1 MNHFAMPRDKENF
14 KLCSFEKQKKIVF
27 VRYLQVLRIDTTSL
41 LHNLLAIDGSPA
53 PSPWD

>member
-1 MNHFAMPRDKENF
+1 MNHFAMLRDKENF
-14 KLCSFEKQKKIVF
+14 KLCSFEEQKNVF
-27 VRYLQVLRIDTTSL
+27 VRYLQVLGIDTTSL